1 MSWSYNENDLGTTST
16 SSRLNAVRLL
26 VGDTDDSDPQI
37 ENEEIVF
44 ALIQAGNNIYFA
56 ASWTAK
62 SIAAKYSRMVTHDL
76 DGALRADYSHLQQH
90 YFALADSLE
99 YQGKKTGALIG
110 AKAGGISKTT
120 TESVR
125 SDADRVHSAFRMGK
139 FKNPPDYSDDDYD
152 FRA

>member
-26 VGDTDDSDPQI
+26 VGDTDDNDRQI

-44 ALIQAGNNIYFA
+44 ALNQAGNNIYFA

-90 YFALADSLE
+90 YFALADNLE
-99 YQGKKTGALIG
+99 YQGKKTGALVG

-120 TESVR
+120 VESVR
-125 SDADRVHSAFRMGK
+125 SDDDRVKPSFRRGK

-152 FRA
+152 FRT